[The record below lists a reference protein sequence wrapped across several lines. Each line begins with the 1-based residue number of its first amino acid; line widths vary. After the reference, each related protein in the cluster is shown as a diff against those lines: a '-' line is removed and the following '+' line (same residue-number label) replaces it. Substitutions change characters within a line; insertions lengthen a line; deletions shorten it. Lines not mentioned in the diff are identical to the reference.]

1 MASKN
6 IEYVGLTKLAED
18 IVRGLS
24 IVEDPTHV
32 HLIGVPGEV
41 EPRTFHLKKWRGA
54 LNGEEVHVREYIQTT
69 VNDGHKLLL
78 FSNIIIRG
86 SEEYSIAGWSQNPL
100 MDNSAKKH
108 DKNSGHY
115 KIK

>member
-1 MASKN
+1 MANKN
-6 IEYVGLTKLAED
+6 IEFVGLTKLAED

-24 IVEDPTHV
+24 IVEDPAHV
-32 HLIGVPGEV
+32 HLIGVPDEA
-41 EPRTFHLKKWRGA
+41 EPRQFLLKKWRGT
-54 LNGEEVHVREYIQTT
+54 LNGEEVHVREYVQTT
-69 VNDGHKLLL
+69 VNDKEKLLV

-100 MDNSAKKH
+100 YDNSVKKH

>member
-6 IEYVGLTKLAED
+6 IEFVGLTKLSED

-32 HLIGVPGEV
+32 HLIGVPGEETRV
-41 EPRTFHLKKWRGA
+41 FNLKKWRGT
-54 LNGEEVHVREYIQTT
+54 LNGEEVHVREYVQTT
-69 VNDGHKLLL
+69 INDGHKLLL

-86 SEEYSIAGWSQNPL
+86 SEEYAPAGWSQNPL
-100 MDNSAKKH
+100 MDNTQKKH

>member
-6 IEYVGLTKLAED
+6 IDYVGLTKLAED

-24 IVEDPTHV
+24 IVEDPSHV
-32 HLIGVPGEV
+32 HLIGVPDEP
-41 EPRTFHLKKWRGA
+41 EPRVLNLKKWRGT
-54 LNGEEVHVREYIQTT
+54 LNGEEVHVREYVQTM
-69 VNDGHKLLL
+69 VNDGHKLLV

-86 SEEYSIAGWSQNPL
+86 QEEYAIAGWSQNPL
-100 MDNSAKKH
+100 MDNTQKKH

-115 KIK
+115 KVK